1 FAASDSQVGLEE
13 VVVIAQS
20 VGAVL
25 VATWVHDYAPAIRG
39 LVLASPA
46 FKVKLYVPLA
56 RPALALWHRLRG
68 LFFINSYVKGRYL
81 THDRQRVASFNNDPL
96 ITRAIAVNIL
106 LDLYKTS
113 ERIVS
118 DAAAITLPTQLLI
131 SGDDYVVHRQPQIDF
146 YQRLRSPLKELH
158 LLPGFY
164 HDTLGEENRAQA
176 FEKMQSFICRL
187 YANKSQKFDYQHE
200 DRTGPSADRWRLL
213 SGGPVPLSPVDLA

>member
-1 FAASDSQVGLEE
+1 M
-13 VVVIAQS
+13 
-20 VGAVL
+20 
-25 VATWVHDYAPAIRG
+25 
-39 LVLASPA
+39 
-46 FKVKLYVPLA
+46 
-56 RPALALWHRLRG
+56 
-68 LFFINSYVKGRYL
+68 KGRYL

-158 LLPGFY
+158 LLPGFI
-164 HDTLGEENRAQA
+164 TTRWV
-176 FEKMQSFICRL
+176 K
-187 YANKSQKFDYQHE
+187 
-200 DRTGPSADRWRLL
+200 RTGRRHLKKCKALL
-213 SGGPVPLSPVDLA
+213 VVYMLTSRKI